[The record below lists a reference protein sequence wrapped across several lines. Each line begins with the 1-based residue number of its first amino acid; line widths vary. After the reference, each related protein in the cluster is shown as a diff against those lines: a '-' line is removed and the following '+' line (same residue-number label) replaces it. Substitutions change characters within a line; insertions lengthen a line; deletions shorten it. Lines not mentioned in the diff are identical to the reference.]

1 MKDFLSNHHAGTYN
15 VLLRTNCETLQELA
29 DNIRKGQQTEY
40 APSGSISVQ
49 YYENEFYQLWGL
61 RNVGRTWIKEFCLKY
76 NLVAE
81 YSAWELKN
89 KSDRFWIFNTRKPS
103 TIGQDRVLK
112 KIRALQKS
120 AEFYGYKQIAHKC
133 NYYIAEIS
141 ELKS

>member
-1 MKDFLSNHHAGTYN
+1 MKDFFSNHHAGTYN
-15 VLLRTNCETLQELA
+15 VLLRTNTASLQILA
-29 DNIRKGQQTEY
+29 DQIKHCLKDPFGKNY
-40 APSGSISVQ
+40 SFYSD
-49 YYENEFYQLWGL
+49 FYQLWGL
-61 RNVGRTWIKEFCLKY
+61 RNVGKTWIKEFCLKY
-76 NLVAE
+76 DLVAE